1 MVSTSQTRPTN
12 RRTNTD
18 PQGTP
23 RTGPTH
29 TRSPARLPSSAP
41 PSGRSQNFPF
51 GDETVFVTIIVLTAV
66 DTSHLNPLP
75 DQEAPTDTVFHR
87 ARYSWAQPWRTSLVP
102 RSFLNLRR
110 LKRSSWAS
118 LGYSRLPP
126 RLVWA
131 PGYFPTSL
139 SFWCPQVPCRPLRG
153 GAGPL
158 LGRVTH
164 QEGLQSSETREGML
178 DFIC

>member
-18 PQGTP
+18 PKGHHGPALLTP
-23 RTGPTH
+23 EALPGF
-29 TRSPARLPSSAP
+29 PAAP

-75 DQEAPTDTVFHR
+75 DQEAPTDTAFHR

-102 RSFLNLRR
+102 RSFLNLWR

-139 SFWCPQVPCRPLRG
+139 SFWCPQVPCRPLRS